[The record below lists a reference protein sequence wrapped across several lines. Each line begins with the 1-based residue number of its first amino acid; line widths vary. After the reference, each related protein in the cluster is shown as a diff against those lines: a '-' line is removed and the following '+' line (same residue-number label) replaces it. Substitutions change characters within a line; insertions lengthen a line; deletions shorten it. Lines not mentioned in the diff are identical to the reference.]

1 MRTGRFLA
9 ICLFVA
15 FGTSAVPARA
25 ETIKVVIDKL
35 VFAPEEI
42 KARVGDTIEWTNT
55 DILAH
60 TATLKGGWD
69 VMIPPRKSA
78 SIVLRTAGTF
88 EYYCRFHPNMKG
100 RIAVGAADARS
111 N

>member
-1 MRTGRFLA
+1 MRAGRLLS
-9 ICLFVA
+9 ICLVFA
-15 FGTSAVPARA
+15 FGMSAVPAWA

-35 VFAPEEI
+35 VFAPEDI
-42 KARVGDTIEWTNT
+42 KAKIGDTIEWTNT

-78 SIVLRTAGTF
+78 SVVLRAAGTF

-100 RIAVGAADARS
+100 RIVVSGGDART

>member
-1 MRTGRFLA
+1 MRARRPLTSCLILA
-9 ICLFVA
+9 C
-15 FGTSAVPARA
+15 GMSAVPAGA

-35 VFAPEEI
+35 VFAPEDI
-42 KARVGDTIEWTNT
+42 KAKVGDTIEWTNT

-60 TATLKGGWD
+60 TATLKGSWD
-69 VMIPPRKSA
+69 VMIPPKKSA
-78 SIVLRTAGTF
+78 SVVLRTAGTF

-100 RIAVGAADARS
+100 RIVVSAADART